1 MLWEALTGRVPFER
15 DSAVARMFAH
25 AHDPPPSLSDARP
38 GLPPALDGVVAR
50 AMAKQPEDRYLS
62 AGNLG
67 DAALAAV
74 EGRAI
79 ELSERSVAVGAAAP
93 GHPTV
98 AAPPA
103 PTVVSESD
111 GSRRRSRRLLGVSA
125 AAVAALAVALVLLLS
140 GGGDGG
146 GSGGNPKP
154 LSKDAYQDAVIDASQ
169 DTTRDFVAVSP
180 TLPADLSDPAKA
192 QQAARSLTKLRN
204 TIDRFVGRLEVIDA
218 PADIRDVHAQLI
230 GMVRQMRS
238 DVADAA
244 AAASFGDNAVYKA
257 APKQLQQDTDQLD
270 GLADDFKA
278 KGYNRLSIGAG

>member
-1 MLWEALTGRVPFER
+1 MDIYSLGCVLWEALTGRVPFER

-93 GHPTV
+93 GAPTV

-103 PTVVSESD
+103 PTVVSERD
-111 GSRRRSRRLLGVSA
+111 GSRRRSRRLLGV
-125 AAVAALAVALVLLLS
+125 
-140 GGGDGG
+140 
-146 GSGGNPKP
+146 
-154 LSKDAYQDAVIDASQ
+154 
-169 DTTRDFVAVSP
+169 
-180 TLPADLSDPAKA
+180 
-192 QQAARSLTKLRN
+192 
-204 TIDRFVGRLEVIDA
+204 
-218 PADIRDVHAQLI
+218 DIRSVHAQLI
-230 GMVRQMRS
+230 GMVKQMRS

-257 APKQLQQDTDQLD
+257 TPKQLEQDTNELD
-270 GLADDFKA
+270 SLADDFRA
-278 KGYNRLSIGAG
+278 KGYTRLSLGAG